1 MSKISLLA
9 KSYCKSDRM
18 NRYVLL
24 SHVLRQD
31 TPSYGNRD
39 KVIIRVN
46 SSISGGDTANS
57 SCLILS
63 NNHIGTHIDVPRHF
77 SMNGKRTVDYPIGD
91 YVFDKCQLVDVPKAE
106 ACLIGP
112 EDLEYLQI
120 APNIELLLIRTG
132 FERLRG
138 QDAYWNDNPGL
149 APDLADY
156 LRMRFPQ
163 LRCVGF
169 DFISV
174 TSWKYRTEGRLAHK
188 AFLAPE
194 NGAREIW
201 AIEDM
206 SLKNVSNNF
215 KRIVVAP
222 LLVEDGN
229 GTAVSVIA
237 EY

>member
-1 MSKISLLA
+1 MS
-9 KSYCKSDRM
+9 
-18 NRYVLL
+18 NYVLL

-46 SSISGGDTANS
+46 SSIKSGETANS

-77 SMNGKRTVDYPIGD
+77 SIDGKRTIDYPIGD
-91 YVFDKCQLVDVPKAE
+91 YVFEKCQLIDLPKTE
-106 ACLIGP
+106 SCLIGP
-112 EDLEYLQI
+112 NDLQGLSI
-120 APNIELLLIRTG
+120 AHDVELLLIRTG
-132 FERLRG
+132 YEALRG
-138 QDAYWNDNPGL
+138 QDAYWNNNPGL
-149 APDLADY
+149 APELADF
-156 LRMRFPQ
+156 LRERYPK

-174 TSWKYRTEGRLAHK
+174 TSWKHRTEGKLAHK

-194 NGAREIW
+194 NEGREIW

-206 SLKNVSNNF
+206 SLKDAPNNMQ
-215 KRIVVAP
+215 KVIVAP
-222 LLVEDGN
+222 LMVEDGN
-229 GTAVSVIA
+229 GSVVTVIGLIK
-237 EY
+237 

>member
-1 MSKISLLA
+1 MS
-9 KSYCKSDRM
+9 
-18 NRYVLL
+18 NFVLL
-24 SHVLRQD
+24 SHILKQD

-46 SSISGGDTANS
+46 SSIKAGETANS
-57 SCLILS
+57 SCLVLS
-63 NNHIGTHIDVPRHF
+63 NNHIGTHVDVPRHF
-77 SMNGKRTVDYPIGD
+77 SIDGKRTIDYPIGD
-91 YVFDKCQLVDVPKAE
+91 YVFEKCQVIDLPKTN

-112 EDLEYLQI
+112 NDFDSTDI
-120 APNIELLLIRTG
+120 DSGIELLLIRTG
-132 FERLRG
+132 YESLRG

-149 APDLADY
+149 APELADY
-156 LRMRFPQ
+156 LRERFPN

-174 TSWKYRTEGRLAHK
+174 TSWKHRAEGRLAHK

-194 NGAREIW
+194 NGSKEIW

-206 SLKNVSNNF
+206 SLKDAPTII
-215 KRIVVAP
+215 KRVVVAP
-222 LLVEDGN
+222 LMVEDGN
-229 GTAVSVIA
+229 GTAVTVIA

>member
-1 MSKISLLA
+1 MS
-9 KSYCKSDRM
+9 
-18 NRYVLL
+18 NFVLL
-24 SHVLRQD
+24 SHVLKQD

-46 SSISGGDTANS
+46 SSIKAGETANS
-57 SCLILS
+57 SCLVLS

-77 SMNGKRTVDYPIGD
+77 SVDGKRTIDYPIGD
-91 YVFDKCQLVDVPKAE
+91 YVFEKCQVIDLPRSE

-112 EDLEYLQI
+112 DDI
-120 APNIELLLIRTG
+120 DSIDIDSDIELLLIPP
-132 FERLRG
+132 E
-138 QDAYWNDNPGL
+138 
-149 APDLADY
+149 LADY
-156 LRMRFPQ
+156 LRERFSM

-174 TSWKYRTEGRLAHK
+174 TSWKHRAEGRLAHK

-194 NGAREIW
+194 NGGKEIW

-206 SLKNVSNNF
+206 SLKDAPANINRV
-215 KRIVVAP
+215 IVAP
-222 LLVEDGN
+222 LMVEDGN
-229 GTAVSVIA
+229 GTAVTVIA

>member
-1 MSKISLLA
+1 MS
-9 KSYCKSDRM
+9 
-18 NRYVLL
+18 NYVLL

-46 SSISGGDTANS
+46 SCIRGGETANS
-57 SCLILS
+57 SCLVLS

-77 SMNGKRTVDYPIGD
+77 SDSGKKTTDYPIGD
-91 YVFDKCQLVDVPKAE
+91 YLFEKCQLIDLPCDGPK
-106 ACLIGP
+106 LIGAD
-112 EDLEYLQI
+112 DLKGLRKD
-120 APNIELLLIRTG
+120 IELLLIRTG
-132 FERLRG
+132 YETKRG
-138 QDAYWNDNPGL
+138 EDEYWNNNPGL
-149 APDLADY
+149 SPELADY
-156 LRMRFPQ
+156 LRKQCPS

-174 TSWKYRTEGRLAHK
+174 TSWQYRAEGKLAHK

-194 NGAREIW
+194 NGDREIW

-206 SLKNVSNNF
+206 SLANAPKHIEKV
-215 KRIVVAP
+215 IVAP

-229 GTAVSVIA
+229 GTSVTVIA

>member
-1 MSKISLLA
+1 
-9 KSYCKSDRM
+9 M

-31 TPSYGNRD
+31 TPTYGNRD

-46 SSISGGDTANS
+46 SSMKAGETANS
-57 SCLILS
+57 SCLVLS

-77 SMNGKRTVDYPIGD
+77 SVDGKRTVDYSIGD
-91 YVFDKCQLVDVPKAE
+91 YVFEACQVIDVPRHDAF
-106 ACLIGP
+106 LIGE
-112 EDLEYLQI
+112 EDLKEVI
-120 APNIELLLIRTG
+120 IRPDADLLLIRTG
-132 FERLRG
+132 YEALRG
-138 QDAYWNDNPGL
+138 EDAYWNNNPGL
-149 APDLADY
+149 HPDLADY
-156 LRMRFPQ
+156 LRKNYPN

-174 TSWKYRTEGRLAHK
+174 TSWQHRAEGKLAHK

-194 NGAREIW
+194 DGGREIW

-206 SLKNVSNNF
+206 HLKDAPIEIQKV
-215 KRIVVAP
+215 IVAP

-229 GTAVSVIA
+229 GTAVTVIA
-237 EY
+237 EIES

>member
-1 MSKISLLA
+1 MS
-9 KSYCKSDRM
+9 
-18 NRYVLL
+18 NYVLL
-24 SHVLRQD
+24 SHILRQD

-46 SSISGGDTANS
+46 SSIKAGETANS
-57 SCLILS
+57 SCLVLS

-77 SMNGKRTVDYPIGD
+77 SIDGKRTIDYPIED
-91 YVFDKCQLVDVPKAE
+91 YVFEKCHVIDLPKTN

-112 EDLEYLQI
+112 NDFDSTDI
-120 APNIELLLIRTG
+120 DSGIELLLIRTG
-132 FERLRG
+132 YESLRG

-149 APDLADY
+149 APELADY
-156 LRMRFPQ
+156 LRERFPK

-174 TSWKYRTEGRLAHK
+174 TSWQHRPEGRLAHK

-206 SLKNVSNNF
+206 SLKDAPKEIKKV
-215 KRIVVAP
+215 VVAP

-229 GTAVSVIA
+229 GTAVTVIA

>member
-1 MSKISLLA
+1 MS
-9 KSYCKSDRM
+9 
-18 NRYVLL
+18 NYVLL

-46 SSISGGDTANS
+46 SCIRGGETANS
-57 SCLILS
+57 SCLVLS

-77 SMNGKRTVDYPIGD
+77 SDNGKKTTDYPIGD
-91 YVFDKCQLVDVPKAE
+91 YVFEKVQVIDLPCEEPILIEGANLV
-106 ACLIGP
+106 G
-112 EDLEYLQI
+112 LQKDI
-120 APNIELLLIRTG
+120 DLLLIRTG
-132 FERLRG
+132 YECKRG
-138 QDAYWNDNPGL
+138 TDDYWNNNPGL
-149 APDLADY
+149 SPALADF
-156 LRMRFPQ
+156 LRKECPN

-174 TSWKYRTEGRLAHK
+174 TSWQHRAEGRLAHK
-188 AFLAPE
+188 AFLCPDD
-194 NGAREIW
+194 GSRELW

-206 SLKNVSNNF
+206 SLANAPKQIRSV
-215 KRIVVAP
+215 VVAP

-229 GTAVSVIA
+229 GTSVTVIA

>member
-1 MSKISLLA
+1 MS
-9 KSYCKSDRM
+9 
-18 NRYVLL
+18 NFVLL
-24 SHVLRQD
+24 SHVLKQD

-46 SSISGGDTANS
+46 SSIKAGETANS
-57 SCLILS
+57 SCLVLS

-77 SMNGKRTVDYPIGD
+77 SIDGKRTVDYPIGD
-91 YVFDKCQLVDVPKAE
+91 YVFDACQVIDIPRNE

-112 EDLEYLQI
+112 DDLKDI
-120 APNIELLLIRTG
+120 FIRPDIELLLIRTG
-132 FERLRG
+132 IENLRG

-149 APDLADY
+149 APELADY
-156 LRMRFPQ
+156 LRERFPM

-174 TSWKYRTEGRLAHK
+174 TSWKHRAEGRLAHK

-194 NGAREIW
+194 NGGKEIW

-206 SLKNVSNNF
+206 SLKDAPEKLNRV
-215 KRIVVAP
+215 IVAP

-229 GTAVSVIA
+229 GTAVTVIA

>member
-1 MSKISLLA
+1 MS
-9 KSYCKSDRM
+9 
-18 NRYVLL
+18 NYVLL
-24 SHVLRQD
+24 SHILRQD

-39 KVIIRVN
+39 KVIVRVN
-46 SSISGGDTANS
+46 SSIKGGETANS

-77 SMNGKRTVDYPIGD
+77 SVDGKRTIDYLIDD
-91 YVFDKCQLVDVPKAE
+91 YVFEACQVIDLPRNE
-106 ACLIGP
+106 ACLIGE
-112 EDLEYLQI
+112 EDI
-120 APNIELLLIRTG
+120 KGINIRSDVDLLLIRTG
-132 FERLRG
+132 FEDLRG
-138 QDAYWNDNPGL
+138 DDAYWNNNPGL
-149 APDLADY
+149 APELAVY
-156 LRMRFPQ
+156 LRKTYPK

-174 TSWKYRTEGRLAHK
+174 TSWQHRPEGRLAHK

-194 NGAREIW
+194 NGDREIW

-206 SLKNVSNNF
+206 SLKDAPSGI
-215 KRIVVAP
+215 KKVVAAP

-229 GTAVSVIA
+229 GTAVTVIA

>member
-1 MSKISLLA
+1 MS
-9 KSYCKSDRM
+9 
-18 NRYVLL
+18 NYVLL

-46 SSISGGDTANS
+46 SSMKAGETANS
-57 SCLILS
+57 SCLVLS

-77 SMNGKRTVDYPIGD
+77 SVDGKRTVDYPISD
-91 YVFDKCQLVDVPKAE
+91 YVFGRCQVIDLPRNE
-106 ACLIGP
+106 ACLIGE
-112 EDLEYLQI
+112 EDLRE
-120 APNIELLLIRTG
+120 ANIRPDVDLLLIRTG
-132 FERLRG
+132 YETMRG
-138 QDAYWNDNPGL
+138 EDSYWNNNPGL
-149 APDLADY
+149 YPDLAGY
-156 LRMRFPQ
+156 LRKNYPN

-174 TSWKYRTEGRLAHK
+174 TSWQHRAEGKLAHK

-194 NGAREIW
+194 NGDREIW

-206 SLKNVSNNF
+206 SLKDAPSTIKKV
-215 KRIVVAP
+215 VVAP

-229 GTAVSVIA
+229 GTAVTVIA